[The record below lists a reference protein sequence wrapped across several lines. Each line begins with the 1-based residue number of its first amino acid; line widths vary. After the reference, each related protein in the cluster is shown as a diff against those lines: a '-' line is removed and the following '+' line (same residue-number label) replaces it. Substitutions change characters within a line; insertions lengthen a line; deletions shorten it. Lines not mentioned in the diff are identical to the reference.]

1 MPGADG
7 EPDAR
12 RTLLLLIVV
21 GLIWGSAYPVI
32 RFGIVSGA
40 TPITFAA
47 VRYAFSA
54 AAMAVLA
61 ILLAVR
67 RPSARSLGTSAL
79 LGIPVVGVYGLLLYV
94 GEGTTSGGLASI
106 LIATTPLLT
115 ALFALPALPGE
126 RLPRLGYFGLVVGF
140 VGAFVLVVPPP
151 GIRLA
156 SSVWGPVEVVGAA
169 ISFAAGSVVLRRIRP
184 EGETLWGVSVQFLT
198 AAAVLGI
205 TLPLLEPGAGLPL
218 TGSVLL
224 SLAYLVALPSVAG
237 YALYFYLHHRVGPG
251 RANVVAYV
259 NPIAALTIGILVFAE
274 PFRWW
279 ELAGFGLVLI
289 GLTLL
294 TRAKRPPEPAPD
306 LEARDGGRTTVRRP

>member
-1 MPGADG
+1 MSAL
-7 EPDAR
+7 A
-12 RTLLLLIVV
+12 VV
-21 GLIWGSAYPVI
+21 
-32 RFGIVSGA
+32 
-40 TPITFAA
+40 T
-47 VRYAFSA
+47 
-54 AAMAVLA
+54 
-61 ILLAVR
+61 AVR

-115 ALFALPALPGE
+115 ALFALPVLPGE
-126 RLPRLGYFGLVVGF
+126 RLPRLGYLGLVVGF

-156 SSVWGPVEVVGAA
+156 SNVWGPVEVIGAA
-169 ISFAAGSVVLRRIRP
+169 VSFAAGSVALRRVRP

-218 TGSVLL
+218 TGPVLL

-259 NPIAALTIGILVFAE
+259 NPIAALSIGILVFAE

-279 ELAGFGLVLI
+279 ELAGFGLVLV

-294 TRAKRPPEPAPD
+294 TRSKRPTARGAAAPGS
-306 LEARDGGRTTVRRP
+306 DGGRTDARR

>member
-126 RLPRLGYFGLVVGF
+126 RLPRLGYVGLVVGF

-205 TLPLLEPGAGLPL
+205 TLPLLEPRAGLPL

>member
-126 RLPRLGYFGLVVGF
+126 RLPRLGYVGLVVGF

-294 TRAKRPPEPAPD
+294 TRAKRPPAPAPD
-306 LEARDGGRTTVRRP
+306 LEVRDGGRTTVRRP